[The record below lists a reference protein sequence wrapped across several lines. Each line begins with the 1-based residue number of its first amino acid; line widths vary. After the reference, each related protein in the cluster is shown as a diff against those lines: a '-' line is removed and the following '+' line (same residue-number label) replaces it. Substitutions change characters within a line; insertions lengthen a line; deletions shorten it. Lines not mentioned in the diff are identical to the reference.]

1 MILFVFEGERRE
13 PQLYQALESLFF
25 NEKEDKTIVC
35 SFGCNIYELYRR
47 VNLLGEGADI
57 VSILRKD
64 LEGRDD
70 NPLRDI
76 TTSSEFAEIY
86 LFFDYDLHHNN
97 KRHSL
102 SLEEINSQLHEM
114 LVTFNDETENGKL
127 YINYPM
133 VESIRHVKELPDSNY
148 HRYTVPRDNCKDFK
162 LIVQEFSGYG
172 NLRFLTDTNKDHFE
186 TTKQNWQHLIDM
198 NVSKANYICHGVNEY
213 PENKSDITQKNIFDS
228 QLQKYVNT
236 DECSVAILN
245 AFPIFLYDYFK

>member
-1 MILFVFEGERRE
+1 MILFVFEGERE
-13 PQLYQALESLFF
+13 HMLYSALKSLFF
-25 NEKEDKTIVC
+25 PQKKDKAIICV
-35 SFGCNIYELYRR
+35 FGSNIYGLYRKIIS
-47 VNLLGEGADI
+47 LGEGADI
-57 VSILRKD
+57 VSVLRKH
-64 LEGRDD
+64 LEGRED

-76 TTSSEFAEIY
+76 TKSSEVSEIY
-86 LFFDYDLHHNN
+86 LFFDYEVQHKLP
-97 KRHSL
+97 
-102 SLEEINSQLHEM
+102 LEEINSQLHEM

-133 VESIRHVKELPDSNY
+133 VESIRYVKKLPDALY
-148 HRYTVPRDNCKDFK
+148 HQYTVPRDNCKDFK
-162 LIVQEFSGYG
+162 RIAQEFSGYG
-172 NLRFLTDTNKDHFE
+172 SLDFLTSTREKHIK